1 MSLTTIAMRLRYA
14 VSNPHGWQQFLDEK
28 YEGGKALVNNPDPDG
43 RKKQVSVNYALKTES
58 FRHRL
63 SEEYHKWYGENK
75 EKAKNRGRPKKVN
88 PDTKPVSA
96 PETTPEPPVKTVYE
110 PHKALLGQYTV
121 EGILEQYKDKITA
134 STDKLKDITKDSRH
148 KLSVIFSLNLLQEN
162 KTAKLRHSNET
173 FDRVRSTMGTDAVP
187 PENIFGYSVFSN
199 TDVLHGP
206 KPEESY
212 YANYMDQVLNRWRGS
227 SSNGI
232 SMVVQNLLKDC
243 GVKGS
248 YNDQESTP
256 DESMMKN
263 INTVQK
269 EVSRAYAYQMAVFK
283 HLGVTHIDLYRG
295 VQIDGNHKSGDSVGM
310 KTRPASSWSSNP
322 EVATRFGTTIVK
334 CRVPVERILMSPILD
349 FWLDGRGDTGG
360 FGETEFVVMGTEDLD
375 GCEVF

>member
-1 MSLTTIAMRLRYA
+1 MSLIHIASRLLLA

-28 YEGGKALVNNPDPDG
+28 YDGGKALVNNPDPHG

-58 FRHRL
+58 YRHRL

-75 EKAKNRGRPKKVN
+75 EKAKTRGRPKKVN
-88 PDTKPVSA
+88 PESVAKPVEA
-96 PETTPEPPVKTVYE
+96 PIETPKYG
-110 PHKALLGQYTV
+110 PHKELLGEYTV
-121 EGILEQYKDKITA
+121 EGMLEQYKDKITQSA
-134 STDKLKDITKDSRH
+134 DKLKDITKDSRH
-148 KLSVIFSLNLLQEN
+148 KLSVIFSLEQLKEN
-162 KTAKLRHSNET
+162 QTAKLSYSDKT
-173 FDRVRSTMGTDAVP
+173 YDRVLSTMNTDAVP
-187 PENIFGYSVFSN
+187 PENIFGYSVFSY
-199 TDVLHGP
+199 TDVLKGP
-206 KPEESY
+206 KPKSY
-212 YANYMDQVLNRWRGS
+212 YASYMDQVLSRWRGS
-227 SSNGI
+227 SSNDV
-232 SMVVQNLLKDC
+232 SMVLQNLLKGC

-256 DESMMKN
+256 DEYLVEN
-263 INTVQK
+263 IKTVQK

-295 VQIDGNHKSGDSVGM
+295 VQIDGDHKSGDSVGM

-334 CRVPVERILMSPILD
+334 CRVPVERILMSPIID
-349 FWLDGRGDTGG
+349 FWLDGRSDTQG